1 MDLSK
6 PRATLPSESLSP
18 GFSSQLVEVYDTTL
32 RDGNQS
38 VGVNFTSNQKL
49 RVAEA
54 FIEAGVDYVEGGWPN
69 ETNPTDLQF
78 FQLAKAMD
86 GSLHP
91 HVTAFGMTRA
101 PNRRPNEDK
110 NLEALLEAGTK
121 TVTIFGKSW
130 LFQVEKIL
138 RTTATE
144 NQSMIQDS
152 VQFLVSQGKE
162 VIYDAEHF
170 FDGFKSNHE
179 YALSTLKA
187 AEDGGASRVVL
198 CDTRGGSHPSEIYE
212 ITRQV
217 VDEMRVPVGIHAH
230 NDRGMAT
237 ANSLFAVSAG
247 ATQVQGTM
255 NGLGERVGNADLI
268 EVCANL
274 HLMGVKSNLQVSR
287 LTSLSRFTY
296 DISGLREDAFKPF
309 VGKHAFAHKGGV
321 HGDAVL
327 KAESAYEFLDPSTF
341 GNVRAITVSSQ
352 AGRAS
357 LLATVHR
364 LGFPLSKDEPKLLA
378 LLREVKALEASGCNL
393 EIAEASM
400 QLLLLR
406 ALSRRKDPFRI
417 IDWEVTAQNGPGK
430 PHARCTLKVSV
441 NDKTVEAKAVGN
453 GPVNAIDSGLRNVL
467 EMAYKQDFLAKLTGY
482 RVREIDSESA
492 TAASVAVYI
501 DFADGTKTWTTVAS
515 STNIIEASLD
525 ALVDGY
531 SYGLRMR
538 SMSKHQRKDQF
549 RSRRRTRKH
558 HSV

>member
-1 MDLSK
+1 
-6 PRATLPSESLSP
+6 
-18 GFSSQLVEVYDTTL
+18 
-32 RDGNQS
+32 

-54 FIEAGVDYVEGGWPN
+54 FVDAGVDYVEGGWPN
-69 ETNPTDLQF
+69 QTNPTDLQF
-78 FQLAKAMD
+78 FQLAKTMD
-86 GSLHP
+86 GSLYS

-101 PNRRPNEDK
+101 PKCKAHEDN
-110 NLEALLEAGTK
+110 NLRALLEAGTK

-138 RTTATE
+138 RTTPSE
-144 NQSMIQDS
+144 NQSMVRQS
-152 VQFLVSQGKE
+152 VEFLVSRQRE

-170 FDGFKSNHE
+170 FDGFKANPD

-212 ITRQV
+212 VTRQV
-217 VDEMRVPVGIHAH
+217 VAEMRVPVGIHAH

-268 EVCANL
+268 EVITNL
-274 HLMGVKSNLQVSR
+274 HLMGVKSNLQASR

-296 DISGLREDAFKPF
+296 EMSGLREDAFKPF

-327 KAESAYEFLDPSTF
+327 KAESAYEFLDPTTF

-357 LLATVHR
+357 LLSAVHR
-364 LGFPLSKDEPKLLA
+364 LGFSLSKDEPRLLA

-393 EIAEASM
+393 EMAEASM

-406 ALSRRKDPFRI
+406 SLGKRKEPFQI
-417 IDWEVTAQNGPGK
+417 IDWEVTAQNAHSK
-430 PHARCTLKVSV
+430 SHAQCTLRV
-441 NDKTVEAKAVGN
+441 NVEGKTVEANAVGN
-453 GPVNAIDSGLRNVL
+453 GPVNALDRGLRDVL
-467 EMAYKQDFLAKLTGY
+467 EMAYGQDFLARLTGY

-492 TAASVAVYI
+492 TAARVAVYI
-501 DFADGTKTWTTVAS
+501 DFAEGTKTWTTVAS
-515 STNIIEASLD
+515 SVNIIEASLN

-531 SYGLRMR
+531 AYGLRTRPARKRQRRLGFGKKR
-538 SMSKHQRKDQF
+538 SQQVILA
-549 RSRRRTRKH
+549 TRNVQK
-558 HSV
+558 